1 MKPKNI
7 VIACQGGGAHD
18 AYAAGALQTLLPK
31 LQKEESRLVGISGTS
46 GGAICAL
53 LAWYGLLQGG
63 PELAREKLAQFWQSN
78 CAQLPGEML
87 WNDSSIRAQ
96 GTVRQE
102 ILYSPYEWPLKA
114 SVMMLTEVWP
124 SFAKMLG
131 TNNHW
136 MRADYFKL
144 DELISQHVNFE
155 LIAALGEFLQIPFD
169 IQRWLD
175 TDLQASLCR
184 RLPTPLSHLTQTKEH
199 LENRIRNALTMPVK
213 LMELMDAHNFEA
225 NAPLRLVFEN
235 WKTPELNKFEA
246 PSLAGLSDQIK
257 YLMQDIPQLL
267 IGATDIGSGEFTAF
281 SSERSATGGG
291 ISLPAVL
298 ASAALPWLFE
308 AVPVEWESEDG
319 SLTTRRYWDG
329 LFSQNPP
336 IRNFISN
343 LVCKARKPEEI
354 WVLQINPGVYD
365 TNELSRDIWD
375 RRNEL
380 AGNLSLNQEISF
392 IKSINK
398 RNAIAQTSDTKNQ
411 GKLDTEGEGRKDKH
425 IQVHRIILDGTHLEQ
440 VLANQQL
447 SLLPSKKLGALSK
460 FDRNLKLKDALVTH
474 GNEQAEKFL
483 TLRRIIASICND
495 LHSPAYEMSPEQL
508 GESNA
513 ALAMLQSITDPA
525 AQSCTRLIANEICLP
540 ALTKID
546 KTTGQPQTP
555 ADATVYWHTHGTT
568 EEGLEVRVEG
578 ASEFIVVKN
587 GSDQVHVRDIR
598 ITGIKTL
605 KTPAMPGSKAAP
617 TKIKPPATGKVVS
630 IERRMNSIPV
640 PTERRSRYPSQG
652 AL

>member
-7 VIACQGGGAHD
+7 VIACQGGGAHA

-114 SVMMLTEVWP
+114 SVVMLTEVWP

-131 TNNHW
+131 SNNPW

-144 DELISQHVNFE
+144 DELISSHVNFE
-155 LIAALGEFLQIPFD
+155 LIATLGEFLQMPLD
-169 IQRWLD
+169 IQHWLD
-175 TDLQASLCR
+175 TDLHASLCR
-184 RLPTPLSHLTQTKEH
+184 RLASPLQHLTQTKEH
-199 LENRIRNALTMPVK
+199 LENKIRNALTMPAK

-225 NAPLRLVFEN
+225 DAPLRLVFEN
-235 WKTPELNKFEA
+235 WKTPELKKFEA
-246 PSLAGLSDQIK
+246 PLLAQISDQIK
-257 YLMQDIPQLL
+257 HLMLDIPQLL
-267 IGATDIGSGEFTAF
+267 IGATDVGNGEFTAF
-281 SSERSATGGG
+281 SSEKSASEGG

-308 AVPVEWESEDG
+308 AVPIEWASEDG
-319 SLTTRRYWDG
+319 SMTTHKYWDG

-336 IRNFISN
+336 IRNFISG
-343 LVCKARKPEEI
+343 LVCDTKKPDEF

-365 TNELSRDIWD
+365 INELSHDVWD

-398 RNAIAQTSDTKNQ
+398 RCAITQTVETKDAA
-411 GKLDTEGEGRKDKH
+411 GAEEKEDKH
-425 IQVHRIILDGTHLEQ
+425 IQVHRIILDSAHLEQ
-440 VLANQQL
+440 VLASQRFSL
-447 SLLPSKKLGALSK
+447 SQGKQLGAFSK
-460 FDRNLKLKDALVTH
+460 FDRDLKLKDVLITH
-474 GNEQAEKFL
+474 GQEQAEKFL
-483 TLRRIIASICND
+483 TMRRFIPEICND
-495 LHSPAYEMSPEQL
+495 LHSPAYEMPPEQR
-508 GESNA
+508 GESEA
-513 ALAMLQSITDPA
+513 ALTMLKAITDPKG
-525 AQSCTRLIANEICLP
+525 QSCTRLITDEICLP
-540 ALTKID
+540 ALA
-546 KTTGQPQTP
+546 KTDTTTEQSQTA
-555 ADATVYWHTHGTT
+555 ADATVYWHTHGVT
-568 EEGLEVRVEG
+568 EDGLQVRVEG

-598 ITGIKTL
+598 ITDIETL
-605 KTPAMPGSKAAP
+605 TIPAMSVAKPAP
-617 TKIKPPATGKVVS
+617 TIIKPPPTGKVVP
-630 IERRMNSIPV
+630 IERRMHSIPV
-640 PTERRSRYPSQG
+640 PTERRSRYSSQG